1 MRTGSY
7 PNLCKNIRFGG
18 FMALRYIKTHWQLAK
33 RIIRRYLERKIQRRM
48 ILNFMGLGVLPI
60 IIVSFILIRLTENTV
75 QSYIFDRNLEI
86 ARSAKKEIELF
97 IEKPLTILGT
107 IVLSRDI
114 LEMERFTQSRV
125 INKLL
130 QEYQIFKKIFILDRS
145 GIAVVT
151 TSFGEEFKDYSQEQ
165 YFNIAMQ
172 ADTFFS
178 EVDFTASRF
187 PVMQIALPIKKYNTV
202 EGILVGEIDLQFI
215 WDLVDKIKIGKTG
228 YAFLISS
235 NGTIIAHPNKQ
246 LVLNRESFSHFT
258 FYQEF
263 MNELENINIYDYN
276 GVEMLAAYS
285 PISELRWGIIVQQ
298 NEAEAFELARKMR
311 YQVTIFVFIMALFA
325 LILAFMTIRRITRP
339 LEVLVQGARKYAE
352 SDLTHRIKV
361 ERHDELAVLAK
372 EFNKMAES
380 LDKNQKQLRRMERL
394 AALSRFAS
402 LVSHEIRNPLNA
414 MNINMQILRRLITQ
428 ADSPPEKKVKYLNII
443 TSEIN
448 RMNNLVSNFLAIARP
463 PELNLIRSDLHQI
476 LEEVILILEAQA
488 KSLGI
493 QIKRIY
499 TKESLQG
506 MFDHNQLKQVFHNIL
521 LNAFEAMPEGG
532 MIRVTTINLN
542 SKKDKNKIKPRILIK
557 FEDIGHGIEK
567 GKLSDI
573 FEFYFTT
580 KKTGTGLGLAIAKQI
595 VEGHRGTISIK
606 SKEGIGT
613 QVFIELPIER

>member
-1 MRTGSY
+1 
-7 PNLCKNIRFGG
+7 
-18 FMALRYIKTHWQLAK
+18 MALRYIRTHWQLAK

-165 YFNIAMQ
+165 YFNITMQ

-178 EVDFTASRF
+178 EVDFTPSRF

-202 EGILVGEIDLQFI
+202 DGILVGEIDLQFI

-235 NGTIIAHPNKQ
+235 NGTVIAHPDKQ
-246 LVLNRESFSHFT
+246 LVLNRESFSQFA
-258 FYQEF
+258 FYQELIT
-263 MNELENINIYDYN
+263 ELENINIYDYN

-285 PISELRWGIIVQQ
+285 PISDLRWGIIVQQ

-325 LILAFMTIRRITRP
+325 LILAFKTIRRITKP

-352 SDLTHRIKV
+352 SDLTHRIRV
-361 ERHDELAVLAK
+361 ERHDELAVLAN

-414 MNINMQILRRLITQ
+414 MNINMQILRRLMTQ

-476 LEEVILILEAQA
+476 LEEVILILEGQA

-532 MIRVTTINLN
+532 MLKVTTINLN
-542 SKKDKNKIKPRILIK
+542 SKKDKNNIKPKVLIK

-567 GKLSDI
+567 GKLPDI

-606 SKEGIGT
+606 SKERVGT
-613 QVFIELPIER
+613 QVLIELPIEG

>member
-1 MRTGSY
+1 
-7 PNLCKNIRFGG
+7 
-18 FMALRYIKTHWQLAK
+18 MALRYIRTQWQLTK
-33 RIIRRYLERKIQRRM
+33 RIVRRYLERKIQRRM

-107 IVLSRDI
+107 ISLSRDI

-165 YFNIAMQ
+165 YFNITMH

-178 EVDFTASRF
+178 EIDFTPSRF
-187 PVMQIALPIKKYNTV
+187 PVMQIALPIKKYSTV
-202 EGILVGEIDLQFI
+202 DGILVGEIDLQFI

-235 NGTIIAHPNKQ
+235 NGTVIAHPDKQ
-246 LVLNRESFSHFT
+246 LVLNRESFSHFP
-258 FYQEF
+258 FYQEL
-263 MNELENINIYDYN
+263 MTGHENINIYDYQ
-276 GVEMLAAYS
+276 GIEMLAAYS
-285 PISELRWGIIVQQ
+285 PISDLRWGIIVQQ

-311 YQVTIFVFIMALFA
+311 YQVTIFVFIMALLA
-325 LILAFMTIRRITRP
+325 LILAFMTIRRITKP

-361 ERHDELAVLAK
+361 KRHDELAVLAN

-488 KSLGI
+488 RSLGI

-499 TKESLQG
+499 RKGSIQG

-521 LNAFEAMPEGG
+521 LNAFEAMPDGG
-532 MIRVTTINLN
+532 MVKVTTMNLN
-542 SKKDKNKIKPRILIK
+542 SKKDKGKIKSKVLIK

-573 FEFYFTT
+573 FDFYFTT

-606 SKEGIGT
+606 SKEGVGT